1 MKQKTVNQGYTI
13 IERFTVGEQGFALGE
28 NLKAPSPYVTWQ
40 YQAADTNHFYWG
52 HYFTE
57 KLQAYNDY
65 VLIDCMPSLGM
76 ITVNALAAA
85 DSVIIPVQAHYLPA
99 KGMAQLLQTIN
110 RVKKNINPSLKIDG
124 VLLTMVDARTNFA
137 KDVSYMYAMS
147 GIDGDNGRI
156 FKVDDSMSLFI
167 EHAVAAA
174 KQFISDRRQLNKDWK
189 PKTK

>member
-65 VLIDCMPSLGM
+65 SQRIDQEIEYVERLTKEPFYLPPLCLAIEPSSGNLINIKRCICGYFLSDRNIPGEREYNLETAEHANKRLGVTKAQATAM
-76 ITVNALAAA
+76 VAGSMFGWNCPAA
-85 DSVIIPVQAHYLPA
+85 DPKSYDENSKMIPP
-99 KGMAQLLQTIN
+99 
-110 RVKKNINPSLKIDG
+110 R
-124 VLLTMVDARTNFA
+124 R
-137 KDVSYMYAMS
+137 
-147 GIDGDNGRI
+147 R
-156 FKVDDSMSLFI
+156 DD
-167 EHAVAAA
+167 HV
-174 KQFISDRRQLNKDWK
+174 R
-189 PKTK
+189 